1 MKSSSPLPFSWL
13 CTIGVALFFLIYS
26 ISFSEVVAEAAA
38 SSADQ
43 VFSDALLPSAARPV
57 GAAVQGT
64 SLTEGGVKWSANQGV
79 TISDQGA
86 TSSVPGGAHH
96 LINNSVAGTI
106 HLHADIDDRGSGF
119 TGIALGRGDLSGN
132 FWANLS
138 LLFYVSGDR
147 YNLLVESKDAIANVD
162 KTILHTDGLNK
173 LDISV
178 NTVTRAVT
186 ASINDKVVLNSLIL
200 PASVR
205 LADITAAGFRFN
217 EPVTAGKP
225 SVSNYRAEVS
235 TKGRMRLNPVDVG
248 MFFLAPNQESILIWR
263 VGKPDPTTS
272 LAYVVRDYEGRQ
284 TSSGTG
290 LLSGDGTLTVT
301 EVFPRGYSEI
311 YFPAA
316 SQTFGLVALE
326 PHVGP
331 ADPFFCMDSALSGLE
346 LNPVRQASLIQSL
359 SRSGIAMS
367 RERAGAD
374 GVRNMYAENKVPI
387 LEILDEGLDSPPELA
402 PDLEKLAQHW
412 KVWGGVEASNE
423 PDLKAFPADQY
434 VPLVKTLS
442 YALRNA
448 HSPAPLVSGVFA
460 TAPPGPFF
468 DTCLSNGILDD
479 SDAVSFHSYDRAGDV
494 EGTVA
499 RYRAWLKKGGKEG
512 MPLWHTECG
521 WAWVLGPDRPPQNQD
536 AVSAL
541 EISAKAVESKVCGVA
556 RYFPFVYVYYEEGA
570 KNFGMMGRE
579 VTPLRSM
586 AAYAAC
592 IQALSGKKYL
602 GDIQG
607 LGNSVKLARV
617 FGSSSDAECV
627 AVIYTGAIDPKS
639 TIPFPVKV
647 TRAAGAD
654 GRTLAFGNGAL
665 PVPDGL
671 AYVWI
676 KRTDLAGK
684 LKADTDAMRLYQIGR
699 HPLVPARRASS
710 LVFQF
715 LSQQTPSRASARGYL
730 ITSELAH
737 QLPLTVRINNLS
749 PSPIVFTPELSLPGK
764 AAEKAAPVTVPAMG
778 HSDIAWKLAAAS
790 QLDIAETR
798 FISLSGRAASGV
810 QPLPLAIPFVMEGTL
825 EQHLGKHKNH
835 LPLPITELSH
845 WTANIAG
852 QGRSDFSVTQDGT
865 WRMGVTFTG
874 NGDKWAY
881 PKFNLSE
888 KIDPADYSGF
898 LIRARILHDARGVAV
913 IAESD
918 GGLPSFWV
926 SDLFPADGAW
936 HVVYVPFAEFKVGPG
951 GAGDQNTRL
960 DPTAWKTIS
969 IGMGSNTADNA
980 LEVSHFLLVGGN
992 GD

>member
-1 MKSSSPLPFSWL
+1 MKFSLSLPSSWL
-13 CTIGVALFFLIYS
+13 CTIGVALIFLIYYA
-26 ISFSEVVAEAAA
+26 SFSEVVAEAAA
-38 SSADQ
+38 SPPGQ
-43 VFSDALLPSAARPV
+43 VFSDTLLPSAARPA

-64 SLTEGGVKWSANQGV
+64 SLTVGEVKWSATLGV
-79 TISDQGA
+79 TISDKGA
-86 TSSVPGGAHH
+86 TSSAPGGAHH
-96 LINNSVAGTI
+96 LIDNSVAGTI
-106 HLHADIDDRGSGF
+106 HLHADIDARGSGF

-132 FWANLS
+132 FWANVS
-138 LLFYVSGDR
+138 LLLYVSGDR

-173 LDISV
+173 LDLSV
-178 NTVTRAVT
+178 DTVTRAVT
-186 ASINDKVVLNSLIL
+186 ARINDKVVLSDFLL
-200 PASVR
+200 PVGMK
-205 LADITAAGFRFN
+205 LADITSAGFRFN

-225 SVSNYRAEVS
+225 SVSDYHAGVS
-235 TKGRMRLNPVDVG
+235 TKGRMRLKPVDIG
-248 MFFLAPNQESILIWR
+248 MFFLAPNKEAKLSWR

-290 LLSGDGTLTVT
+290 ILSGDGILTVT
-301 EVFPRGYSEI
+301 GVFPRGYSEI

-316 SQTFGLVALE
+316 DQTFGLVSLE

-331 ADPFFCMDSALSGLE
+331 ADPFFCMDSALSQLE
-346 LNPVRQASLIQSL
+346 LNPDRQASLIESL
-359 SRSGIAMS
+359 SRSGIALS
-367 RERAGAD
+367 RERSGAD
-374 GVRNMYAENKVPI
+374 SVRKTYAENKVPI
-387 LEILDEGLDSPPELA
+387 LEILNGNLENLPELA
-402 PDLEKLAQHW
+402 PNFEAAARHGTI
-412 KVWGGVEASNE
+412 WGGVEASNE
-423 PDLKAFPADQY
+423 PDLKASPADQY

-460 TAPPGPFF
+460 TIPPGPFF
-468 DTCLSNGILDD
+468 DTCLSNGMLDD
-479 SDAVSFHSYDRAGDV
+479 SDAVSFHSYDRAKDV
-494 EGTVA
+494 EGAVS

-541 EISAKAVESKVCGVA
+541 EISAKAVESMACGVA

-592 IQALSGKKYL
+592 IQALSGKKYV

-617 FGSSSDAECV
+617 FGNPPDAECV
-627 AVIYTGAIDPKS
+627 AVIYTGTVAS
-639 TIPFPVKV
+639 NATIPFPIKAARV
-647 TRAAGAD
+647 AGAD
-654 GRTLAFGNGAL
+654 GRTLAFGNGVL
-665 PVPDGL
+665 PIPDGL
-671 AYVWI
+671 AYVGI
-676 KRTDLAGK
+676 NRANLAGK
-684 LKADTDAMRLYQIGR
+684 LKTDTHAMQLYQIGR
-699 HPLVPARRASS
+699 HPLTPERRASP

-730 ITSELAH
+730 ITQELAH
-737 QLPLTVRINNLS
+737 KLPVSVRINNLS
-749 PSPIVFTPELSLPGK
+749 PSPIVVTPELSLPGK
-764 AAEKAAPVTVPAMG
+764 AAEKTLPVTVPAMG
-778 HSDIAWKLAAAS
+778 HSDIAWNLDAAS
-790 QLDIAETR
+790 SLDIAQIR
-798 FISLSGRAASGV
+798 FISVSGKSDGV
-810 QPLPLAIPFVMEGTL
+810 QPLPLAIPFVMDGTL
-825 EQHLGKHKNH
+825 EQHLAKHKNH
-835 LPLPITELSH
+835 LPLPITDLKR
-845 WTANIAG
+845 WTANISAS
-852 QGRSDFSVTQDGT
+852 GRSDFSVTQDGA
-865 WRMGVTFTG
+865 WRTGVTYTG
-874 NGDKWAY
+874 NGARWAY

-888 KIDPADYSGF
+888 KIDPVLYSGF
-898 LIRARILHDARGVAV
+898 LIRARLLHDAGGVAI

-926 SDLFPADGAW
+926 TDLFPADGEW

-951 GAGDQNTRL
+951 GSGDQNTRL
-960 DPTAWKTIS
+960 DPTAWKKIS
-969 IGMGSNTADNA
+969 LGMGSNTAENA
-980 LEVSHFLLVGGN
+980 LEVSHFMLVGGN